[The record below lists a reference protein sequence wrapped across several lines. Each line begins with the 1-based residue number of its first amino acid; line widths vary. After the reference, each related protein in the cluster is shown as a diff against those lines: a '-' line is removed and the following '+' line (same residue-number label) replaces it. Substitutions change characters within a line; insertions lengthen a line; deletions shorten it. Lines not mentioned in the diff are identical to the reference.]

1 MQTGHGGRWARG
13 VGTLGLALALMVAP
27 ACQTKPLAPARHPG
41 DVRALMTESVEPH
54 EAGFTAIGAAEL
66 NGIHL
71 EDPGPYRLGIGDV
84 VHVTVPGS
92 VDFKGF
98 GETSQGDIVG
108 TRVKDDGNV
117 YLPILRVVP
126 AAGRTALELQEDV
139 RQRLDAGPLKGA
151 LVSVDVIEHR
161 SQTCYV
167 FGQVAKPGA
176 VAVDG
181 RLTLRDAIGRAGGV
195 DMAEAGLE
203 EAYVVREGQHVLPV
217 SLADVFYRAHP
228 FGGLRLRQ
236 GDVVFV
242 PHRRD
247 RASHVYVL
255 GEVNSPRAIEM
266 RRGVGPA
273 GEPTPARMTLADA
286 IAEAGGLK
294 RETADHDCV
303 RIFRGTC
310 GDVRAFTIS
319 AHEIWRYGEGIL
331 LHPGD
336 RVLVAP
342 TAEADYRRALEAAMP
357 LLQGAG
363 ALVGVAYAA
372 DALKN

>member
-1 MQTGHGGRWARG
+1 MLVGNRRHGA
-13 VGTLGLALALMVAP
+13 GTLRVTCLGAAVLLAG
-27 ACQTKPLAPARHPG
+27 ACQNKPQAPARHPG
-41 DVRALMTESVEPH
+41 DVRALMTESVEAM
-54 EAGFTAIGAAEL
+54 EAGFQPVGAEAIEGVA
-66 NGIHL
+66 L

-84 VHVTVPGS
+84 VHITVPGS

-117 YLPILRVVP
+117 YLPILKVVP
-126 AAGRTALELQEDV
+126 AAGRTALELQEDI
-139 RQRLDAGPLKGA
+139 RRLLDAGPLKDA
-151 LVSVDVIEHR
+151 LVSVDVLEHR
-161 SQTCYV
+161 AQTCYV
-167 FGQVAKPGA
+167 FGQVAQPGP

-195 DMAEAGLE
+195 DMAQAGLE
-203 EAYVVREGQHVLPV
+203 EAYVVREGRHVLPV

-228 FGGLRLRQ
+228 FGALRLRG
-236 GDVVFV
+236 GDVIFV

-247 RASHVYVL
+247 RASRVYVL
-255 GEVNSPRAIEM
+255 GEVNSPKAVEM

-273 GEPTPARMTLADA
+273 GEPTMARMTLADA
-286 IAEAGGLK
+286 IAESGGLK
-294 RETADHDCV
+294 TETADHNCV

-310 GDVRAFTIS
+310 ADVRAFTIS

-342 TAEADYRRALEAAMP
+342 VAEAGLKRALEDMMP

-363 ALVGVAYAA
+363 SVVGVAYAI
-372 DALKN
+372 DVLND